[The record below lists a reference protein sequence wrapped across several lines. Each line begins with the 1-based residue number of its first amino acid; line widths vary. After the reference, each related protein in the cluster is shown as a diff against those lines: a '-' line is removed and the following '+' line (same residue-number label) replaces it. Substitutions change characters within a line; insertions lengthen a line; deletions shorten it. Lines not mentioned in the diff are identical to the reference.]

1 MTMVITDEFREK
13 VDKAARSVTGSNNT
27 VDWEDISQDM
37 WVWMLENPKQYTNYT
52 ELEDPFREL
61 KKVAKQAVYKQNN
74 ANEYFTGNYTYT
86 PGEVRGLLNQ
96 YLLDVTLE
104 AVAEHV
110 DLVEGLLLLKV
121 EAPGYF
127 KTVINKWVHDAEGD
141 RGTTTKAVD
150 KLSILMNQVNQAA
163 RYSYEGPGSRKPTS
177 NTQAVVL
184 TANHSESNMK
194 VRGMGNWN

>member
-13 VDKAARSVTGSNNT
+13 VDKAARSVAGSNNQ

-52 ELEDPFREL
+52 QLEDPFREL

-86 PGEVRGLLNQ
+86 SGEVRGLLNE

-104 AVAEHV
+104 SVAEHT
-110 DLVEGLLLLKV
+110 DLVEGLLLMKG
-121 EAPGYF
+121 ETPGYF
-127 KTVINKWVHDAEGD
+127 KTTIDKWVHGKDINPGSVS
-141 RGTTTKAVD
+141 KAVG
-150 KLSILMNQVNQAA
+150 KLALLMNQVNTAA
-163 RYSYEGPGSRKPTS
+163 RYSYEGPGSRKVGS
-177 NTQAVVL
+177 NSQAI
-184 TANHSESNMK
+184 ARKDNS
-194 VRGMGNWN
+194 WN